1 MTKYEDALRL
11 VRYELSKIILKDL
24 AESLGL
30 TYGCLWSIREG
41 RTQWPRKKTLEKL
54 LPMLGLRLEICY
66 AKS

>member
-1 MTKYEDALRL
+1 MTKYEDALHL
-11 VRYELSKIILKDL
+11 VRYELNKVILKDL
-24 AESLGL
+24 ADAIDL

-41 RTQWPRKKTLEKL
+41 RTQWPRKKTMEKL